1 MKTIALAALA
11 VLAFAGLAAAQDT
24 VVDVDAGAVD
34 YLVRT
39 LDLLI
44 EPLLALV
51 VLPLVWKGFAYIG
64 VKLDEGKRDS
74 LVATMRNTASGY
86 LNELG
91 EEAKTLKLD
100 VRDPRLAKYVR
111 DAQKRAPDALRW
123 AGLNEAEIARRL
135 VEQVAQQVAA
145 GTPVEPVASVAK

>member
-1 MKTIALAALA
+1 MKAITLA
-11 VLAFAGLAAAQDT
+11 VLATLAFAGAALAQDT
-24 VVDVDAGAVD
+24 VVAADAGAVD
-34 YLVRT
+34 YVVRL

-44 EPLLALV
+44 EPLLMLV
-51 VLPLVWKGFAYIG
+51 VIPLVWKGFAFIG

-74 LVATMRNTASGY
+74 LIATMRNTASGY

-123 AGLNEAEIARRL
+123 AGLNEAEIARRII
-135 VEQVAQQVAA
+135 EQVPQVLA
-145 GTPVEPVASVAK
+145 TPGVEPVASVAK